1 MSKIPIKTKT
11 TELSRQNVV
20 IANVVSRSAQSLTL
34 AEKRILMAG
43 IARMRGKNQRVRIT
57 ASEYAETYDVSLDT
71 AYTQLKSAVE
81 NIFERYLQFQ
91 VWEGK
96 KEGVERIRWV
106 GGYRYFDKEGFVQ
119 FSFTN
124 EIFPYLFELGGHFT
138 KYQLQQAAALRSI
151 HSWRLLELFEQ
162 MRGNDKDGWLSMP
175 IEEFWH
181 AMEAKDSHRKN
192 FNNLKK
198 WIIDPAVK
206 ELQEKDGW
214 IIDWEAVKSGR
225 RVATLRFKFERNP
238 QGGLFSQDSA
248 PLPNK
253 KLK

>member
-1 MSKIPIKTKT
+1 MGKIVKKSMPR
-11 TELSRQNVV
+11 LAQQNVV
-20 IANVVSRSAQSLTL
+20 IANVVTRSAQSLSL

-43 IARMRGKNQRVRIT
+43 IARIGGKNQRVRIT
-57 ASEYAETYDVSLDT
+57 AAEYAETYDVSIDT
-71 AYTQLKSAVE
+71 AYVQLKTAVE

-96 KEGVERIRWV
+96 KEGIERIRWV

-119 FSFTN
+119 FSFTS
-124 EIFPYLFELGGHFT
+124 EIFPYLFELTEQFT
-138 KYQLQQAAALRSI
+138 KYQLKQAAALRSL

-162 MRGNDKDGWLSMP
+162 YRNKSDSQGWLSMP

-192 FNNLKK
+192 FNNLKT
-198 WIIDPAVK
+198 WIIEPAVK
-206 ELQEKDGW
+206 ELQEKDSW
-214 IIDWEAVKSGR
+214 LIEWDAVKSGR

-238 QGGLFSQDSA
+238 QGGLFNQDSA

-253 KLK
+253 KPK